1 MLDTAPTEP
10 EWKSWCYVAVGAL
23 VIYSTIPVA
32 RALREIV
39 AEQIGLDFFLYV
51 TVVLA
56 LIAGLLAFRNLRHRG
71 LPTDA
76 YIFLFA
82 IIAAFM
88 AYIYQLR
95 DIPEEAIHVAEYGA
109 IGLLVYRAL
118 AHRTRDFSIYIMA
131 SLIVGMIGVLDE
143 YIQWV
148 TPSRVFDLRDIRT
161 NFIAGALGQL
171 AIVAGLRPRIIA
183 GWPTP
188 ASWTRFSHTLACGLM
203 LLALGFMNTPQRIAW
218 YTTGIPALSFLLDNK
233 SMMVEYGYRYED
245 EDIGVFR
252 SRFSPEELKQ
262 LDAQRGTEV
271 AGILD
276 EYLRGKGYR
285 RFLSSFTVPRDAYVH
300 EAGVHLFR
308 RNRYFDRAQ
317 KAGANQARQY
327 NIAYRENQILSSYFP
342 AAINRSAHSWSEE
355 IELKV
360 KNHARETTRYES
372 AVSAGIITELN
383 EGQVLLL
390 FSTAILVLLIPGFF
404 TRKQRKTM

>member
-1 MLDTAPTEP
+1 VLDAAPTEP
-10 EWKSWCYVAVGAL
+10 EWKSWCYVAIGVL
-23 VIYSTIPVA
+23 IIYCTIPVA
-32 RALREIV
+32 RALRELV

-51 TVVLA
+51 TVALA
-56 LIAGLLAFRNLRHRG
+56 LIAGGLAFRNLRNRR
-71 LPTDA
+71 LPTSA
-76 YIFLFA
+76 YVYLFA

-109 IGLLVYRAL
+109 IGILVYRAL

-131 SLIVGMIGVLDE
+131 TLVVGMIGVLDE

-188 ASWTRFSHTLACGLM
+188 ASWSRVCHILAVGLM

-218 YTTGIPALSFLLDNK
+218 YASEIPALSFLLDNK
-233 SMMVEYGYRYED
+233 SMMVEYGYRYQD

-262 LDAQRGTEV
+262 LDSQRGDEV

-285 RFLSSFTVPRDAYVH
+285 LFLSSFTVPRDAYAH

-308 RNRYFDRAQ
+308 RNRYFDRAR
-317 KAGANQARQY
+317 KPGANQAEQY
-327 NIAYRENQILSSYFP
+327 NVAYRENQILSRYFP
-342 AAINRSAHSWSEE
+342 AAINRSAHDWSEAE
-355 IELKV
+355 ALQV

-372 AVSAGIITELN
+372 PVSAGIITRIN

-390 FSTAILVLLIPGFF
+390 FLTTILVLLLPGFF
-404 TRKQRKTM
+404 TRKHRKTM

>member
-1 MLDTAPTEP
+1 MLDAAPTEP
-10 EWKSWCYVAVGAL
+10 EWKSWCYVAIGVL
-23 VIYSTIPVA
+23 IIYCTIPVA
-32 RALREIV
+32 RALRELV

-51 TVVLA
+51 TVALA
-56 LIAGLLAFRNLRHRG
+56 LIAGGLAFRNLRNRR
-71 LPTDA
+71 LPTSA
-76 YIFLFA
+76 YVYLFA

-109 IGLLVYRAL
+109 IGILVYRAL

-131 SLIVGMIGVLDE
+131 TLVVGMIGVLDE

-188 ASWTRFSHTLACGLM
+188 ASWSRVCHILAVGLM

-218 YTTGIPALSFLLDNK
+218 YASEIPALSFLLDNK
-233 SMMVEYGYRYED
+233 SMMVEYGYRYQD

-262 LDAQRGTEV
+262 LDSQRGDEV

-285 RFLSSFTVPRDAYVH
+285 LFLSSFTVPRDAYAH

-308 RNRYFDRAQ
+308 RNRYFDRAR
-317 KAGANQARQY
+317 KPGANQAEQY
-327 NIAYRENQILSSYFP
+327 NVAYRENQILSRVLS
-342 AAINRSAHSWSEE
+342 RSD
-355 IELKV
+355 K
-360 KNHARETTRYES
+360 
-372 AVSAGIITELN
+372 
-383 EGQVLLL
+383 QVR
-390 FSTAILVLLIPGFF
+390 A
-404 TRKQRKTM
+404 